1 MAGYER
7 KLRRLAIHEERSVGS
22 ALGAIGDDT
31 SSPLTPRELGLI
43 RLAALVA
50 VDGPATTVEW
60 AASRAAAA
68 GATPDDLVAVLEA
81 VAPLIGSAAVVSAT
95 PKLALALG
103 YDLDADL
110 EVLASHRSRE

>member
-1 MAGYER
+1 MVGYEKR
-7 KLRRLAIHEERSVGS
+7 LRRLAIHEERSVGS
-22 ALGAIGDDT
+22 VLGAISDDPM
-31 SSPLTPRELGLI
+31 SPLTPRELGLV

-50 VDGPATTVEW
+50 VNGPATTVEW
-60 AASRAAAA
+60 ATSRATAA

-81 VAPLIGSAAVVSAT
+81 VAPVIGSAAVVSAT

-110 EVLASHRSRE
+110 EVLANDRSRD